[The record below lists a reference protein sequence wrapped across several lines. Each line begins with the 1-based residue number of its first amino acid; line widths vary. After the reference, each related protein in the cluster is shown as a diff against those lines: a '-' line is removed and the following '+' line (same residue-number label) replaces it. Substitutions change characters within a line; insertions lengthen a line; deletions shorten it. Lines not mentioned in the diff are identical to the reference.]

1 MTDVDWEAVDDAL
14 EGIIENLNVGA
25 SELCELRAFDVCHEI
40 NTEVLPKLKDMVI
53 RVRRKHREGELPEL
67 GSEGLGESLRVLTR
81 EEAREVLESGD
92 FEKTFDTNRIVR
104 AAGAVAGDMVEDE
117 ETSTY
122 YHVVR
127 GNDLPPRGTGLET
140 GAAGDRGA
148 GVSRTEEE
156 RALRHE
162 ELYGEEEELF

>member
-53 RVRRKHREGELPEL
+53 RVRRKHREGELLEL